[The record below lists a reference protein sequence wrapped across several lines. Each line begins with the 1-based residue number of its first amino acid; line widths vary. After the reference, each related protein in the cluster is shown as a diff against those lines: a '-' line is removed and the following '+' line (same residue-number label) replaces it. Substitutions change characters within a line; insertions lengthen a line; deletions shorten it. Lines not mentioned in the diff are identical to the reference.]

1 MVSSTPIS
9 ATAAGLLLLSLTPS
23 GFAWGTLGHET
34 IAYMAQ
40 DYVSSTTKSY
50 VEGILGIA
58 NSSYMA
64 SVATWADSYRYTSA
78 GSFSAPF
85 HYIDANDSPPSS
97 CSVDFDRDCGTS
109 GCSVSAITNYT
120 NILLDASSSDSEK
133 LDAMRFVIHF
143 VSDIHQPLHDEAIDI
158 GGNTIHVTYG
168 SESTN
173 LHHIWD
179 TEIVEQLATGSYTGS
194 SSLSTAS
201 KFATNLTTAIKD
213 GTYGWNASSWLD
225 GMEITDPQASSL
237 IWAAEANTYVCSD
250 VLLGGISSVESG
262 DLSTAYFNA
271 HYDVARVQIARAGYR
286 LGAWLDLVAA
296 AASA

>member
-1 MVSSTPIS
+1 MFSPSPI
-9 ATAAGLLLLSLTPS
+9 AAGLLLLAPRVL
-23 GFAWGTLGHET
+23 AWGTLGHET

-40 DYVSSTTKSY
+40 DYVQSSTKTY
-50 VEGILGIA
+50 VEGILGIS

-64 SVATWADSYRYTSA
+64 SVATWADSYRYTTA
-78 GSFSAPF
+78 GAFSAPF

-97 CSVDFDRDCGTS
+97 CSVEYDRDCGDS

-120 NILLDASSSDSEK
+120 NILLDSSSSDSEK

-143 VSDIHQPLHDEAIDI
+143 VGDIHQPLHDEAIDV
-158 GGNTIHVTYG
+158 GGNTIDVTYG
-168 SESTN
+168 TESTN

-179 TEIVEQLATGSYTGS
+179 TEMVEQLATGNYEGS

-225 GMEITDPQASSL
+225 GMDITDPQASSL
-237 IWAAEANTYVCSD
+237 VWATEANTYVCSD
-250 VLLGGISSVESG
+250 VLVGGVTAVESG